1 MRFEDKYFEGEERC
15 GFLISA
21 DMKRAWAAQV
31 EILQEI
37 KNVCEQLNIQY
48 FADWGTLL
56 GAVRHGGFIPWDD
69 DLDIGMLRKDYM
81 LFLQEAPKLLDSWYE
96 LKSVYTDPTHDIVKA
111 RIINGR
117 KMCFDRPFLKKFH
130 GCPYV
135 VGIDIFPIDNIPDD
149 KEKLEE
155 QLRAIHFLMQVEA
168 SIPETGPYDSETLE
182 LVREV
187 ENVYG
192 IQINYKNNLRHE
204 MKRAVDMVSLWYMH
218 EPCKEVSCMMALEAG
233 WDWYHCDRHW
243 YDSYID
249 MPFENTTIPVPVG
262 YKGILECNYGNDY
275 MTPKQVGSS
284 HDYPFYKEQIIAL
297 KEVMEQE
304 FQTELTV
311 EQMEELIHAKVAEQY
326 SGECTENSEVKI
338 GVIGTGRITERFW
351 DECKCIA
358 GIRVAAIYNRHMES
372 IHWFAEHANISGDDG
387 ILLTDDI
394 EAFYGAVDAVYVA
407 SPHEYHVSYTMQALQ
422 HDKHVICEKPMAVS
436 KRDVEEIFALASAKN
451 LICMEA
457 IKTAYCPG
465 FQKIL
470 EIVESGAIGT
480 PRDIDATFT
489 KIGNAAGREMW
500 SEYGGSFV
508 ELGSYVLLPVVKLYG
523 TKEKPQVSTFTI
535 AGAPGH
541 DSYTKMMLS
550 YENSVATVKTGLGV
564 KSEGELIIAGD
575 RGYIRVPSPWW
586 LTRHIEVHH
595 ENPNQVEVYDIPFEG
610 SGLRY
615 EISEFADRIHS
626 IGEDSDIIPEI
637 SDEESIWLADVM
649 EKFRTEQE
657 GKKKASE
664 RIPKEK
670 LQQLKIWAHRGCSMA
685 YPENTLL
692 SFKKAAEIKGLTG
705 IELDTQLTSDG
716 EIVVIHDEYVDRT
729 TDGNGRV
736 CDFTLEELRELH
748 ITGSG
753 QTERYMLSD
762 DDRAFMGM
770 KSGEILHIPTLR
782 EVLETV
788 KPYCERDGLRI
799 NIELKNSVIPY
810 EGMEQK
816 VIDMVREYGLSDYI
830 VYSSFNHASL
840 QVVRSIEAEA
850 EIAPLAGD
858 YHDCLDGFKQYDAD
872 AIHPWNCGMP
882 VNMDD
887 VIKLETMNIPVR
899 VYNGS
904 EPLYGQCRRL
914 PDMDMREYC
923 WLGMT
928 DMFTNT
934 PEHYLGKTSKK

>member
-1 MRFEDKYFEGEERC
+1 MEK
-15 GFLISA
+15 A
-21 DMKRAWAAQV
+21 DIR
-31 EILQEI
+31 
-37 KNVCEQLNIQY
+37 
-48 FADWGTLL
+48 
-56 GAVRHGGFIPWDD
+56 
-69 DLDIGMLRKDYM
+69 IG
-81 LFLQEAPKLLDSWYE
+81 
-96 LKSVYTDPTHDIVKA
+96 I
-111 RIINGR
+111 
-117 KMCFDRPFLKKFH
+117 
-130 GCPYV
+130 
-135 VGIDIFPIDNIPDD
+135 
-149 KEKLEE
+149 
-155 QLRAIHFLMQVEA
+155 
-168 SIPETGPYDSETLE
+168 
-182 LVREV
+182 
-187 ENVYG
+187 
-192 IQINYKNNLRHE
+192 
-204 MKRAVDMVSLWYMH
+204 
-218 EPCKEVSCMMALEAG
+218 
-233 WDWYHCDRHW
+233 
-243 YDSYID
+243 
-249 MPFENTTIPVPVG
+249 
-262 YKGILECNYGNDY
+262 
-275 MTPKQVGSS
+275 
-284 HDYPFYKEQIIAL
+284 
-297 KEVMEQE
+297 
-304 FQTELTV
+304 
-311 EQMEELIHAKVAEQY
+311 
-326 SGECTENSEVKI
+326 
-338 GVIGTGRITERFW
+338 IGTGRITDRFW
-351 DECKCIA
+351 EECKCVG
-358 GIRVAAIYNRHMES
+358 GIYVSAIYNRHIES
-372 IHWFAEHANISGDDG
+372 VQWFAEQKHISGEDGVLFTDSIDD
-387 ILLTDDI
+387 
-394 EAFYGAVDAVYVA
+394 FYEAVDAVYIA
-407 SPHEYHVSYTMQALQ
+407 SPHECHGSYTIQALQ
-422 HDKHVICEKPMAVS
+422 HDKHVICEKPMAVA
-436 KRDVEEIFALASAKN
+436 KGDAEEIFRLAKDRN

-465 FQKIL
+465 FRIIL
-470 EIVESGAIGT
+470 EIVQSGVIGI

-489 KIGNAAGREMW
+489 KIGNTAGREMW

-523 TKEKPQVSTFTI
+523 TKEKPQINTFTL
-535 AGAPGH
+535 AGAPAH

-550 YENSVATVKTGLGV
+550 YENNVATVKTGLGV

-626 IGEDSDIIPEI
+626 IGEDCDVIPEI
-637 SDEESIWLADVM
+637 SEEESIWLADVM
-649 EKFRTEQE
+649 ETFRTEQA
-657 GKKKASE
+657 GKQKADE
-664 RIPKEK
+664 KVPEEK
-670 LQQLKIWAHRGCSMA
+670 LQQVKIWAHRGCSMA

-705 IELDTQLTSDG
+705 IELDTQLTRDG

-729 TDGNGRV
+729 TDGRGRV
-736 CDFTLEELRELH
+736 CDFTLEELRGLH

-753 QTERYMLSD
+753 QRSQYILSD
-762 DDRAFMGM
+762 ADRIFMGM
-770 KSGEILHIPTLR
+770 KSEEELHIPTLR
-782 EVLETV
+782 EVFETV

-840 QVVRSIEAEA
+840 QVVRRIEAEA

-858 YHDCLDGFKQYDAD
+858 YHDCLDGFWRYNAD

-887 VIKLETMNIPVR
+887 VMWLKSMNIPVR

-934 PEHYLGKTSKK
+934 PERYLCKTSKG